1 MLKTIY
7 HTFGLLRTLSPNL
20 INIMNANDIF
30 LFVGAAGW
38 ILATYMLFLY
48 RNTMN
53 ERWKRVIIGNKKR
66 GPKADMIYREIIVN
80 NEAYHFTVEESETA
94 LKRGKKHQ
102 GIKMYAHK

>member
-1 MLKTIY
+1 MNVNE
-7 HTFGLLRTLSPNL
+7 TFLL
-20 INIMNANDIF
+20 I
-30 LFVGAAGW
+30 GAVGW
-38 ILATYMLFLY
+38 IFGTYMLYLY
-48 RNTMN
+48 RNTVN

-80 NEAYHFTVEESETA
+80 NEAYHFTVEESEAA